1 MTARTLTQ
9 LALILALGGGIM
21 RPQTPS
27 VGRLPSAPPAA
38 ESLKT
43 SKVLFPNLQKAELLP
58 AGKTQGQFHLLAF
71 VKPNHKVVLRWAN
84 THGELPT
91 EGVTVWRL
99 KAGDRETNWKEL
111 NRRDPVSLFRG
122 PKVKERLKAL
132 RPESRDAML
141 ALFHSDLQ
149 HDPATKQRLVGK
161 PAGAVTRAKDL
172 SPEKAADQYRTL
184 RAQGRLAKQ
193 DLQVLTSHADAD
205 PSAAD
210 LLGLGYED
218 DPGKGKWRYK
228 IQVKLP
234 EGGTVEV
241 LCPKEVDSTQPT
253 PVPAAVNLAAKSGNG
268 AVLLNWDVAPS
279 EAVAG
284 FNVYRADTEKGP
296 WRRLNDSPV
305 KLVTLETE
313 DPETVLRREVAVQG
327 ALEKELK
334 KATGQPLTAAKIAD
348 LRLQA
353 QEAASAPPTLSP
365 AVAAQ
370 VKAAVASGRV
380 LPGGKHKPLSAFTD
394 DRRKTG
400 NSDLMNDRPYLY
412 RITTVDVAGG
422 ETAVE
427 TAPVIAGTP
436 KDLEPPK
443 VPGRPM
449 LKGQA
454 EALQR
459 LQSAQSLRIQDPRLK
474 ELEVAQASKMP
485 MKTQALAPVLGSGA
499 AVVPG
504 ATLPPPAVPPAYASV
519 SVGEIRKQRLGRLAA
534 TMPAPELKEAA
545 AATLLRSLPDGSV
558 PPATLVWT
566 PSPDPDLKHYEVWR
580 AAGAAA
586 PQKVAEVGTAAYTDT
601 ALEVGVAYHYAIVA
615 VDQRGNESQRSDEGL
630 VEVSDS
636 RLPGKLAV
644 QGLQGAASTAVLVPG
659 TPHRSYLRPVG
670 KTFKLADK
678 THLAKAG
685 AALKLPAGLA
695 APTAATSAQ
704 GMAASAAK
712 PGTGVLAPKAAGAPK
727 GLGLASPMAGVKT
740 LEVATADPKTMSFP
754 AVTTKALMSPKA
766 LALNVM
772 LVEPANPKEIRVIL
786 EWKRPLEGM
795 PLEYAIF
802 QAPQKFEVKHVARPE
817 VTMVEGFS
825 LREAGAARPTATAT
839 PTLSASAVTLAAKTA
854 PAGGGASAAMSPGT
868 FKVVTSPEVHASV
881 VKGVVATSA
890 GALREA
896 PSRKGM
902 RAQLVLVPEPGT
914 FTKVN
919 EAPVGVE
926 RFAVTFPADA
936 AQFGGATFYFRVQA
950 FTREFGRLVEG
961 PQSAPVEVRLPDVV
975 APAAPATGALT
986 LASAGGDQFNV
997 ALDWAQ
1003 VSARDL
1009 AGYVVERQTFNTTI
1023 VDGLVQPTSA
1033 QGDPVKVTPEPL
1045 TARTFLE
1052 KAAPGGYQRYTVRAV
1067 DKSGNASEPSTPLD
1081 VFVPGETVPGAPTGL
1096 ALAGNRLTWKA
1107 APNALGYS
1115 VWRSFSGLE
1124 EDFEQISGL
1133 LGAEETGFNLPAQGT
1148 LHLRV
1153 VARSRTGMHQTAS
1166 GAILRP
1172 AP

>member
-9 LALILALGGGIM
+9 LALILALGGGAM
-21 RPQTPS
+21 LPQTPS
-27 VGRLPSAPPAA
+27 VGRLPSAPPAPGA
-38 ESLKT
+38 LRT
-43 SKVLFPNLQKAELLP
+43 PKVLFPNLQKAELLP

-99 KAGDRETNWKEL
+99 KVGDRESNWKEL

-122 PKVKERLKAL
+122 PKVKDRLKAL

-161 PAGAVTRAKDL
+161 PAGAITRAKDL

-228 IQVKLP
+228 ILVKLP

-253 PVPAAVNLAAKSGNG
+253 PVPLALNLNAKSGNG
-268 AVLLNWDVAPS
+268 SVLLNWDGPTS

-284 FNVYRADTEKGP
+284 YNVYRADTEKGP

-313 DPETVLRREVAVQG
+313 DPETVLRREVALQG

-353 QEAASAPPTLSP
+353 QETAAATAPPALTP

-394 DRRKTG
+394 DRRKAG
-400 NSDLMNDRPYLY
+400 NSDLVNDRPYLY

-422 ETAVE
+422 ETSVD
-427 TAPVIAGTP
+427 TAPVIAGMP
-436 KDLEPPK
+436 KDLEAPK

-449 LKGQA
+449 LKVQA

-459 LQSAQSLRIQDPRLK
+459 LQAAQSVRIQDARLK
-474 ELEVAQASKMP
+474 DLEVAQAAKMP
-485 MKTQALAPVLGSGA
+485 LKTQALAPVLGTGA

-558 PPATLVWT
+558 PPAALVWS
-566 PSPDPDLKHYEVWR
+566 PSPDPDLKHYEIWR

-586 PQKVAEVGTAAYTDT
+586 PQKVAEVATAAYTDT
-601 ALEVGVAYHYAIVA
+601 TLEVGVAYHYAIVA
-615 VDQRGNESQRSDEGL
+615 VDQRGNESQRSDDGL

-644 QGLQGAASTAVLVPG
+644 QGLQGAASTGVLVPG
-659 TPHRSYLRPVG
+659 TPHRSYMRPAG

-678 THLAKAG
+678 THLTKAG
-685 AALKLPAGLA
+685 AALKLPVGLA
-695 APTAATSAQ
+695 APTAAASAQ
-704 GMAASAAK
+704 GMPAAATKA
-712 PGTGVLAPKAAGAPK
+712 GVGALAPKSAGAPK

-754 AVTTKALMSPKA
+754 AVTPKALTSPKA

-772 LVEPANPKEIRVIL
+772 LVEPAHPKEIRVVL

-802 QAPQKFEVKHVARPE
+802 QAPQKFEVKTVARPE
-817 VTMVEGFS
+817 VTLVEGFS
-825 LREAGAARPTATAT
+825 LREAGVAKPAP
-839 PTLSASAVTLAAKTA
+839 TLAAPAMPLAAKVASVGAA
-854 PAGGGASAAMSPGT
+854 PSGPVGG
-868 FKVVTSPEVHASV
+868 FKVITSPEVHASV

-902 RAQLVLVPEPGT
+902 RAELVLSSEPGT

-919 EAPVGVE
+919 ETSVGVE

-950 FTREFGRLVEG
+950 YTREFGRLVEG
-961 PQSAPVEVRLPDVV
+961 PLSAPVEVRLPDVV

-986 LASAGGDQFNV
+986 LASTGSDQFNV

-1009 AGYVVERQTFNTTI
+1009 AGYVVERQTFNTTQ

-1033 QGDPVKVTPEPL
+1033 QGDPVKVTPEPQ
-1045 TARTFLE
+1045 ASRTLVE

-1067 DKSGNASEPSTPLD
+1067 DKTGNLSEPSLPLD
-1081 VFVPGETVPGAPTGL
+1081 VFVPGETLPGAPTGL

-1107 APNALGYS
+1107 APHALGYS

-1133 LGAEETGFNLPAQGT
+1133 LGGEETGFNLPAQGA

-1166 GAILRP
+1166 SVILRP